1 MEWLTKYLP
10 IDETG
15 NLDFSAY
22 VERTAQGEHSVWI
35 PILIVTGVLGL
46 WFICKFIRRLHA
58 NDWHNQN
65 CLLEGYMMTGN
76 SILLVVTNLLIIAYV
91 LTSGPS
97 AVWFLL
103 PGDDANW
110 LRVVICGVIYLYA
123 LVNLLVALL
132 KTMDDYCETEEGNI
146 NLKWGIITLVVGI
159 AANTI
164 CALSAPQYLVFVF
177 IAMLA
182 CQLIQMGFIYQKA
195 VSKGVSVA
203 LAACG
208 IYFVGTIGLIMMAIP
223 FILLVIILTIVALT
237 FVFILKSSMEDD
249 KKRDV
254 IVYND
259 GRIVDKYNGTE
270 YERNADGTI
279 KPKYP

>member
-1 MEWLTKYLP
+1 MEWLKKYLP
-10 IDETG
+10 IDET
-15 NLDFSAY
+15 FSADL
-22 VERTAQGEHSVWI
+22 ERTAQGEHSVWI
-35 PILIVTGVLGL
+35 PILIVAGVLGL
-46 WFICKFIRRLHA
+46 WFICKFIRRLHT
-58 NDWHNQN
+58 NDWHDQN

-91 LTSGPS
+91 LTCGPS

-103 PGDDANW
+103 PGDDSNW
-110 LRVVICGVIYLYA
+110 LRAVICGVIYLYA

-132 KTMDDYCETEEGNI
+132 KTMDDYCETEEGSI
-146 NLKWGIITLVVGI
+146 NLRWGIITLAVGI

-164 CALSAPQYLVFVF
+164 CALSAPQYLVFAF

-208 IYFVGTIGLIMMAIP
+208 IYFVGTLGLIMMAIP

>member
-1 MEWLTKYLP
+1 MEWLKKYLP

-35 PILIVTGVLGL
+35 PILIVAGVLGL
-46 WFICKFIRRLHA
+46 WFICKFIRCLHA

-65 CLLEGYMMTGN
+65 CLLEGNMMTGN

-164 CALSAPQYLVFVF
+164 CALSAPQYLVFAF